1 MIENTC
7 FIRCGITAE
16 FHDQYDDPTEFKLP
30 KVKGFLLRKKNTAW
44 AAHNFKTIKMLQITL
59 NRRESSSD

>member
-30 KVKGFLLRKKNTAW
+30 KVKGFLLRKKT
-44 AAHNFKTIKMLQITL
+44 LPGQLITL
-59 NRRESSSD
+59 KP